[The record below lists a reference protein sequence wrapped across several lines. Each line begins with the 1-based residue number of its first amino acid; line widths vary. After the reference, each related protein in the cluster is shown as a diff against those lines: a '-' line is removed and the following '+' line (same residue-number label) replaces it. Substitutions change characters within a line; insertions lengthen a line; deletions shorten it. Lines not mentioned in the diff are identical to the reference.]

1 MLDGSFNIIFD
12 WLGVPSDFDFVIYK
26 NACMLLFDFKF
37 LDFYFYSDSDVLD
50 YYFSNTLHSPICN
63 DTFWQI
69 DILPDQHLGN
79 ILFRKE
85 PMQLAITASRD
96 FLFDFS

>member
-1 MLDGSFNIIFD
+1 
-12 WLGVPSDFDFVIYK
+12 
-26 NACMLLFDFKF
+26 MLLFDFKF

-79 ILFRKE
+79 ILFRKQ

-96 FLFDFS
+96 FLFANF